1 MQRTRCG
8 ALQIT
13 QVPVVICPMKILLAE
28 DDVTSAEYVQ
38 KGLIEQGYV
47 VDWVTDGREALTH
60 CLYNDVD
67 LLIADRMMPGMD
79 GLSLVKSLRSAKVDL
94 PVIFLTAL
102 SDVEDRVDGLMAG
115 GDDYMVKPFHFSE
128 LLARI
133 TALSRRPK
141 ATEQRTEL
149 AVHDLT
155 LDLLERTARRQGQV
169 IELHNKEYAL
179 LQLLMESA
187 GRVIS
192 RTLILERVWDFNFD
206 PGTSVVETHVSKL
219 RQKIDRPFDVP
230 LLHTIRGM
238 GYTIRAPR

>member
-1 MQRTRCG
+1 
-8 ALQIT
+8 
-13 QVPVVICPMKILLAE
+13 MKILLAE

-38 KGLIEQGYV
+38 KGLVEQGFV

-60 CLYNDVD
+60 CLYNEVD

-79 GLSLVKSLRSAKVDL
+79 GLSLVKSLRSANVDL

-133 TALSRRPK
+133 TALARRPK
-141 ATEQRTEL
+141 TEKQQTKL

-155 LDLLERTARRQGQV
+155 LNLLERTAHRQNKT

-179 LQLLMESA
+179 LQLLMENA

-206 PGTSVVETHVSKL
+206 PGTTVVETHVSKL
-219 RQKIDRPFDVP
+219 RQKIDKPFDVP
-230 LLHTIRGM
+230 LLHTLRGM

>member
-1 MQRTRCG
+1 
-8 ALQIT
+8 
-13 QVPVVICPMKILLAE
+13 MKILLAE
-28 DDVTSAEYVQ
+28 DDIKSAEYVQ
-38 KGLIEQGYV
+38 KGLIEQGFV

-60 CLYNDVD
+60 CLYNEVD

-79 GLSLVKSLRSAKVDL
+79 GLSLVKSLRSAKIDL

-149 AVHDLT
+149 KVHDLT
-155 LDLLERTARRQGQV
+155 LDLLERTAHRKSQL
-169 IELHNKEYAL
+169 IKLHNKEYAL
-179 LQLLMESA
+179 LQLLMENA
-187 GRVIS
+187 GRVIG
-192 RTLILERVWDFNFD
+192 RTLIIERVWDFNFD
-206 PGTSVVETHVSKL
+206 PGTSVVETHISKL
-219 RQKIDRPFDVP
+219 RQKIDKPFDVP
-230 LLHTIRGM
+230 LLHTVRGM
-238 GYTIRAPR
+238 GYAIRAPQ

>member
-1 MQRTRCG
+1 
-8 ALQIT
+8 
-13 QVPVVICPMKILLAE
+13 MKILLAE
-28 DDVTSAEYVQ
+28 DDVTSAEYVK
-38 KGLIEQGYV
+38 KGLVEQGFV

-60 CLYNDVD
+60 CLYNEVD

-141 ATEQRTEL
+141 AAAQNTTL
-149 AVHDLT
+149 TVHDLT
-155 LDLLERTARRQGQV
+155 LNLLERTANRQGQT
-169 IELHNKEYAL
+169 IELHNKEFAL
-179 LQLLMESA
+179 LQLLMENA

-192 RTLILERVWDFNFD
+192 RTLILERVWDFSFD

-219 RQKIDRPFDVP
+219 RQKIDKPFDVP
-230 LLHTIRGM
+230 LLHTMRGM

>member
-1 MQRTRCG
+1 
-8 ALQIT
+8 
-13 QVPVVICPMKILLAE
+13 MKILLAE
-28 DDVTSAEYVQ
+28 DDVTSAEYVK
-38 KGLIEQGYV
+38 KGLVEQGFV
-47 VDWVTDGREALTH
+47 VDWVADGREALTH
-60 CLYNDVD
+60 CLYNEVD

-141 ATEQRTEL
+141 SGTQRTTL

-155 LDLLERTARRQGQV
+155 LNLLERTANRQRQT
-169 IELHNKEYAL
+169 IELHNKEFGL
-179 LQLLMESA
+179 LQLLMENA

-219 RQKIDRPFDVP
+219 RQKIDKPFDVP
-230 LLHTIRGM
+230 LLHTLRGM

>member
-1 MQRTRCG
+1 
-8 ALQIT
+8 
-13 QVPVVICPMKILLAE
+13 MKILLAE
-28 DDVTSAEYVQ
+28 DDTTSAEYVQ
-38 KGLIEQGYV
+38 KGLVEQGFV
-47 VDWVTDGREALTH
+47 VDWVTDGREAMTH
-60 CLYNDVD
+60 CLYNEVD

-79 GLSLVKSLRSAKVDL
+79 GLSLVKSLRSAKIDL

-102 SDVEDRVDGLMAG
+102 SDVEDRVNGLMAG

-141 ATEQRTEL
+141 AKEQRTEL
-149 AVHDLT
+149 VVHDLT
-155 LDLLERTARRQGQV
+155 LDLLERIARRQNQL

-179 LQLLMESA
+179 LQLLMENA

-206 PGTSVVETHVSKL
+206 PGTSVVETHISKL
-219 RQKIDRPFDVP
+219 RQKIDKPFDVA